1 MTQALS
7 GAAIAAVIA
16 ACWLLGRR
24 RPTILKST
32 DASAVAALNRSRMEL
47 VLPKDTQDSAP
58 EPDAP
63 VLASLVLPAAA
74 DLRGRRQLLAQLEQQ
89 FQAGCE
95 QRVQALAVCSAW
107 RHRDALPL
115 IRRGLRDSNCQVAA
129 LAAEAMAHFRG
140 RSAAAPQPAPAKA
153 PRNVS
158 RTR

>member
-7 GAAIAAVIA
+7 GAVIAAVIA
-16 ACWLLGRR
+16 AYWLLGRR

-47 VLPKDTQDSAP
+47 VLPRDSQDSTP
-58 EPDAP
+58 EADSP
-63 VLASLVLPAAA
+63 VLDARALPAPA

-89 FQAGCE
+89 FQAGGE
-95 QRVQALAVCSAW
+95 LRVQALAVCSAW

-140 RSAAAPQPAPAKA
+140 RRAAAPQPAPAKA

>member
-47 VLPKDTQDSAP
+47 VLPRDTQDSAP
-58 EPDAP
+58 EPNAP
-63 VLASLVLPAAA
+63 VLDSLVLPATA
-74 DLRGRRQLLAQLEQQ
+74 DLRGRRQLLAELEQQ
-89 FQAGCE
+89 FQAGGE
-95 QRVQALAVCSAW
+95 QRLQALAVCSAW
-107 RHRDALPL
+107 RHRDALSL
-115 IRRGLRDSNCQVAA
+115 IRRGLRDSNSQVAA

>member
-47 VLPKDTQDSAP
+47 VLPRDSQDSTP
-58 EPDAP
+58 EADAP
-63 VLASLVLPAAA
+63 VLDSRVLPAPA
-74 DLRGRRQLLAQLEQQ
+74 DLRGRRQLLGELEQQ
-89 FQAGCE
+89 FQAGGE

-115 IRRGLRDSNCQVAA
+115 IRRGLRDSDCQVAA

>member
-1 MTQALS
+1 
-7 GAAIAAVIA
+7 
-16 ACWLLGRR
+16 
-24 RPTILKST
+24 
-32 DASAVAALNRSRMEL
+32 MEL
-47 VLPKDTQDSAP
+47 VIPRDNQDSTP
-58 EPDAP
+58 EPNAP
-63 VLASLVLPAAA
+63 VLDSLVLPAAA

-89 FQAGCE
+89 FQAGGE

>member
-7 GAAIAAVIA
+7 GAVIAAVISA
-16 ACWLLGRR
+16 YWLLGRR

-63 VLASLVLPAAA
+63 VLDSLVLPAAA

-89 FQAGCE
+89 FQSGGE

-107 RHRDALPL
+107 GHRDALPL
-115 IRRGLRDSNCQVAA
+115 IRRGLRDSDCQVAA